1 MHNPTDIHWSVV
13 KRILRYLKGTIDLGL
28 VLRSC
33 TDHRLVAYSDAG
45 WASDGDDCR
54 SQHGFVIYYG
64 DNLISWSSK
73 KQQVVAKSSTEV
85 EFRAIAFTATELIW
99 LQQLLQELQAPLSPP
114 PILLC
119 DNLSATYMSANHVFH
134 QRSKHIK
141 IDYHFVREQV
151 DNGSL
156 IVRHVRSLDQIADI
170 FTKAV
175 GTARFAT
182 LRSKLHVAA
191 PP

>member
-1 MHNPTDIHWSVV
+1 
-13 KRILRYLKGTIDLGL
+13 
-28 VLRSC
+28 
-33 TDHRLVAYSDAG
+33 
-45 WASDGDDCR
+45 
-54 SQHGFVIYYG
+54 
-64 DNLISWSSK
+64 
-73 KQQVVAKSSTEV
+73 
-85 EFRAIAFTATELIW
+85 
-99 LQQLLQELQAPLSPP
+99 
-114 PILLC
+114 
-119 DNLSATYMSANHVFH
+119 MSANPVFH
-134 QRSKHIK
+134 QHSKHIK

-175 GTARFAT
+175 GTSRFAT